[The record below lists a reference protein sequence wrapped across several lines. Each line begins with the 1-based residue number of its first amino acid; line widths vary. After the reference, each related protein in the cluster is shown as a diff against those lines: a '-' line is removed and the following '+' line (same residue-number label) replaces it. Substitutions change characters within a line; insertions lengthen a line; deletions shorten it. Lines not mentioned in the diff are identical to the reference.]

1 MVRYKQ
7 SSIHAIQND
16 TEKTVLL
23 RPATGPREVHPLP
36 YPHQTLAERPQ
47 LLPLSRVL
55 VSRLQAEKNKTALR
69 HSDPAMRAL
78 RSMAADFS
86 HEAQGHRPA
95 KIPER

>member
-1 MVRYKQ
+1 MVRYMP

-16 TEKTVLL
+16 TEKTALLL
-23 RPATGPREVHPLP
+23 RPREDHPLR

-69 HSDPAMRAL
+69 YSDPAMR
-78 RSMAADFS
+78 SSTFY
-86 HEAQGHRPA
+86 
-95 KIPER
+95 ERRFFA

>member
-16 TEKTVLL
+16 TEKTALLPCYSLLL
-23 RPATGPREVHPLP
+23 RPREVHPLP

-69 HSDPAMRAL
+69 HSDPAMRSSAFYG
-78 RSMAADFS
+78 RRFF
-86 HEAQGHRPA
+86 P
-95 KIPER
+95 